1 MKSVD
6 EQIMAVEAKIAK
18 LEAQKAEIERKIKV
32 EKNNL
37 QNLQEKVDAEAMADI
52 KKLMVGGDISMDDLK
67 LLLMEMEEKKKAE
80 KAQSQLAQSGSAS
93 SNIEE

>member
-6 EQIMAVEAKIAK
+6 EQIKAIEAKIAK
-18 LEAQKAEIERKIKV
+18 LEAQKAEIEKKIKV

-80 KAQSQLAQSGSAS
+80 KAQSQLAQSGSTS